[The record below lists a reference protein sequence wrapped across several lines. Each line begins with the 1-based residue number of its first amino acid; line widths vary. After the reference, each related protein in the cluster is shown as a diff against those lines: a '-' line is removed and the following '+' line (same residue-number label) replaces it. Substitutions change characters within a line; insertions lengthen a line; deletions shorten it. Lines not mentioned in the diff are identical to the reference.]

1 MRTRPSD
8 ALVARLARI
17 GDEELAG
24 ETGSPGAQALL
35 EQIVSVPMAARER
48 ERRRPIV
55 VAFAAALVLGL
66 AVSVPAL
73 GIGQEVVS
81 FFAGWRD
88 PGSPVPTASDVVI
101 ASGEA
106 GVPWKIVA
114 TTSDQGLC
122 LGFLSLHP
130 TEGWMGGAG
139 CGPTDVRG
147 DPWAANARHSIEAFG
162 DGSGGSEGLNRHFVS
177 GRLADDVS
185 AIDFLLTDGTTVAA
199 HIVKGPET
207 LGAPLDYY
215 WASWPCALGCMD
227 DSGPFLEMAVARGG
241 DGQVLERRVPIWNG
255 NPTGD
260 PDGPPPPLG

>member
-1 MRTRPSD
+1 MSCCEDRPSD

-35 EQIVSVPMAARER
+35 EQIVWSPGSSGEGSGVAPSWW
-48 ERRRPIV
+48 RPL
-55 VAFAAALVLGL
+55 AALALGL

-73 GIGQEVVS
+73 GVGQEVVS

-162 DGSGGSEGLNRHFVS
+162 DGGGGSR
-177 GRLADDVS
+177 
-185 AIDFLLTDGTTVAA
+185 
-199 HIVKGPET
+199 
-207 LGAPLDYY
+207 GA
-215 WASWPCALGCMD
+215 
-227 DSGPFLEMAVARGG
+227 E
-241 DGQVLERRVPIWNG
+241 
-255 NPTGD
+255 
-260 PDGPPPPLG
+260 PPLRLGSAGR